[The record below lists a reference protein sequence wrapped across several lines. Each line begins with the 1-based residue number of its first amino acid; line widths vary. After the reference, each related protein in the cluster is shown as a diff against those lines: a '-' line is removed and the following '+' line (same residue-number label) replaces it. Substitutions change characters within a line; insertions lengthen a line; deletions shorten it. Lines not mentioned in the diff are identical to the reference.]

1 MFREYILQHK
11 LVWTA
16 GAGPSWDSPP
26 FLSCSEQLSSS
37 FWFHLVMLCAGLT
50 YAGPAQR
57 AEGSHFSSG
66 SKSADEL
73 ILMKELDAVG
83 DALEGLL
90 LGGWGVAPRARG
102 NRCCSEDESPGSFIL
117 VKFIQIFGVLALA
130 DSLLPLPVTVWEPR
144 LSGSNARPVSW

>member
-1 MFREYILQHK
+1 
-11 LVWTA
+11 
-16 GAGPSWDSPP
+16 
-26 FLSCSEQLSSS
+26 
-37 FWFHLVMLCAGLT
+37 MLCAGLT

-90 LGGWGVAPRARG
+90 GLGVGGWGGAPRARG
-102 NRCCSEDESPGSFIL
+102 NRCCNEDEHPGSFISA
-117 VKFIQIFGVLALA
+117 KSIQIFGVLALA
-130 DSLLPLPVTVWEPR
+130 ADRLLPLPVTVWEPGP
-144 LSGSNARPVSW
+144 SGSNARPVS